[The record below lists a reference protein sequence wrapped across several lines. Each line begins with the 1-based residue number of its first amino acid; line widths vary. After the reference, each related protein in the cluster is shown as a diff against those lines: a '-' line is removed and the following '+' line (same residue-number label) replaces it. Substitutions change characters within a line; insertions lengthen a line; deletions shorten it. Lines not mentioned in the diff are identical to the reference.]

1 MSQFLIIFAAS
12 IFLALGSLH
21 GIFTLRDLRHPRAFI
36 PRDPE
41 LRNAMQRSGVAF
53 HPSINLWDAWM
64 GFNLTHS
71 LGIIMFAAAF
81 LYVGIFE
88 SPAYARSALL
98 QACAI
103 IVSATYLIVSL
114 RFFFSRPAI
123 GSAVALTCFILAT
136 GLAYA

>member
-1 MSQFLIIFAAS
+1 MSQLLIIFAAS
-12 IFLALGSLH
+12 IFLALGSIH
-21 GIFTLRDLRHPRAFI
+21 GIFTLRDLKHPRAFT

-41 LRNAMQRSGVAF
+41 LRQAMQHSGIAL
-53 HPSINLWDAWM
+53 HPGVNLWDAWM

-71 LGIIMFAAAF
+71 LGIILFGAAY

-88 SPAYARSALL
+88 TSAFEQSALL

-103 IVSATYLIVSL
+103 TVSATYLILSL

-123 GSAVALTCFILAT
+123 GSAVAMTCFVLAT